1 MTAAPL
7 PTYAGDVSPSA
18 AHAALEADPAA
29 VLVDCRTR
37 AEWQFVGVPELGDR
51 VKFVEWQRYPDGLRN
66 AAFLDELSASGAG
79 PRVPVY
85 FICRSGARS
94 RDAAVAATAAGYRA
108 AYNVADG
115 FEGPVG
121 PDGQRTVAGWK
132 ADGLP
137 WRQP

>member
-1 MTAAPL
+1 M
-7 PTYAGDVSPSA
+7 TYAGDVSPA
-18 AHAALEADPAA
+18 DAYAALRADGAA

-37 AEWQFVGVPELGDR
+37 PEWQFVGVPALGDR
-51 VKFVEWQRYPDGLRN
+51 VKFVEWQRYPDGHRN
-66 AAFLDELSASGAG
+66 GDFLAELAAAGAR
-79 PRVPVY
+79 PDVPVY

-121 PDGQRTVAGWK
+121 PGGQRGVAGWK
-132 ADGLP
+132 AAGLP
-137 WRQP
+137 WSQQ